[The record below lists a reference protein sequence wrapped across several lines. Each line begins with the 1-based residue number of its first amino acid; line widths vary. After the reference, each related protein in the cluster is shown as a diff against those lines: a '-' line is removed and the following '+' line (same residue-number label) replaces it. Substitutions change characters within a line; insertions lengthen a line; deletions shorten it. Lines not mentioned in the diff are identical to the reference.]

1 VKKLMGGLETNWGDM
16 AAERRRAK
24 RFEQA
29 RKRRERLE
37 ADALVVQSGPVTSAL
52 KKRKEGK

>member
-1 VKKLMGGLETNWGDM
+1 MKLAGGLETSWGDTV
-16 AAERRRAK
+16 AKRRRAK
-24 RFEQA
+24 RFEQE

-52 KKRKEGK
+52 EKRKEGK